1 MDTASRLLHLLE
13 LFHER
18 PFWTGEALAER
29 LSVTPRTVRRDI
41 TRLRAL
47 GHPVEAA
54 RGRYGGYQLAAGT
67 RVPPLVLDDHEA
79 LAVVIGLRLAATGGV
94 DGLEEPAVAA
104 LAKLER
110 VLPDRLRERLVD
122 LQVATINLGG
132 GPLVA
137 IDPQR
142 LVAFAQ
148 ACRRREQVRFPYT
161 ARDGARSFRHVEPLR
176 LVHHHGRWYL
186 VAFDLDRDDWRTFR
200 VDRAAVPAPT
210 GARCLPREEPDPAAL
225 VRSAT
230 AVAPYAVQA
239 VLELA
244 VDQDEATRLGLG
256 QWGLLEQDDGIT
268 TLRLGGNDVATMARW
283 LSVLPCGFRVRAPV
297 ELHEA
302 LQRHAR
308 SLLDAAAM
316 GT

>member
-18 PFWTGEALAER
+18 PFWTCDALAER
-29 LSVTPRTVRRDI
+29 LSVTPRTVRRDV

-47 GHPVEAA
+47 GHPVEAV
-54 RGRYGGYQLAAGT
+54 RGRHGGYQLTAGT

-79 LAVVIGLRLAATGGV
+79 LAVVIGLRLATSGGV

-110 VLPDRLRERLVD
+110 VLPERLRERLVD
-122 LQVATINLGG
+122 LQAATISLGG

-137 IDPQR
+137 TDPQQ

-148 ACRRREQVRFPYT
+148 ACRRRERVRFPYT

-186 VAFDLDRDDWRTFR
+186 VGFDLDREDWRTFR

-210 GARCLPREEPDPAAL
+210 GARCLPREEPDPATL

-230 AVAPYAVQA
+230 TVAPYAVQA

-244 VDQDEATRLGLG
+244 VDQDEAIRLGLG
-256 QWGLLEQDDGIT
+256 QWGLLEEVDGT
-268 TLRLGGNDVATMARW
+268 TLLRLGGNDVATMARW
-283 LSVLPCGFRVRAPV
+283 LPVLPCGFRVREPTDLRA
-297 ELHEA
+297 A
-302 LQRHAR
+302 LQAHAR
-308 SLLDAAAM
+308 TLLEASTAAS
-316 GT
+316 